1 MQTHGSPTRSGEEG
15 TSVVDRGLESS
26 LILSKMVKYL
36 DGGCKDGI
44 FLQGIILLTGSGA
57 ESLRVGMLMETGG
70 AHLVRSRSPWGGRME
85 LISFPVIFPD
95 CWSL

>member
-44 FLQGIILLTGSGA
+44 FSYRGSSSLQA
-57 ESLRVGMLMETGG
+57 KEQRV
-70 AHLVRSRSPWGGRME
+70 
-85 LISFPVIFPD
+85 
-95 CWSL
+95 